1 MNYNKASTILGVT
14 KEDTIEVIRK
24 KYIKLIAKY
33 HPDTNQSSDAIKK
46 TQEINIA
53 YDYLK
58 KYYQTKNIKTS
69 NNKQKN
75 NQHNNNSK
83 QDNAI
88 NDFYMEYKNNKS
100 KTKRK

>member
-53 YDYLK
+53 
-58 KYYQTKNIKTS
+58 
-69 NNKQKN
+69 
-75 NQHNNNSK
+75 
-83 QDNAI
+83 
-88 NDFYMEYKNNKS
+88 
-100 KTKRK
+100 